1 MKPRKT
7 KELEWQQLGNIYLL
21 IDKQNN
27 KTYSLDAISFLIW
40 MQCDGKTDL
49 EDLVDLFAI
58 NGNRDIV
65 RNAVLNILENLRNLN
80 LIEW

>member
-7 KELEWQQLGNIYLL
+7 RELEWQQLGNVYLL

-27 KTYSLDAISFLIW
+27 KTFTLDAISFLVW
-40 MQCDGKTDL
+40 MQCDGSKDI

-65 RNAVLNILENLRNLN
+65 RSAVLNILENLKNLN